1 MKKIYP
7 LRLWFGILLLF
18 FSLLLLSSSVWPL
31 ERVQHV
37 IPSTLANSLA
47 ASPETEAP
55 GSTETRLLTIEWP
68 RRVRVGDSDMVQ
80 LSFSVDPDGQLRDPN
95 SGQIIEIP
103 NLYDTHNLVLEVRLD
118 IAGLQVA
125 PQATISEPLRAGQSL
140 IFYWSISPIQAGTY
154 RGNLWVYLNIVPKGG
169 GEIDRRALVAYRM
182 EIEGRSVLGLPASTA
197 RWGGAAGTALGL
209 VFSLPFLE
217 EMLRRS
223 WNRIRKKL
231 GKQGR

>member
-1 MKKIYP
+1 MKKKYP
-7 LRLWFGILLLF
+7 LRLWFGIFLLF
-18 FSLLLLSSSVWPL
+18 LSLLLLTGSVWPVK
-31 ERVQHV
+31 RVQHV
-37 IPSTLANSLA
+37 ITSTLANSLA
-47 ASPETEAP
+47 TSSETEAA

-68 RRVRVGDSDMVQ
+68 RQVRVGDSDLVR
-80 LSFSVDPDGQLRDPN
+80 LSFSVDPEGQLRDPN

-103 NLYDTHNLVLEVRLD
+103 NLYDSHNIVLEVRLD

-140 IFYWSISPIQAGTY
+140 NFYWSISPVQAGTY

-182 EIEGRSVLGLPASTA
+182 EIEGRSVLGLPASAA
-197 RWGGAAGTALGL
+197 RWGGAAGTVLGL

-217 EMLRRS
+217 DMLRRS
-223 WNRIRKKL
+223 YNNIRKKL